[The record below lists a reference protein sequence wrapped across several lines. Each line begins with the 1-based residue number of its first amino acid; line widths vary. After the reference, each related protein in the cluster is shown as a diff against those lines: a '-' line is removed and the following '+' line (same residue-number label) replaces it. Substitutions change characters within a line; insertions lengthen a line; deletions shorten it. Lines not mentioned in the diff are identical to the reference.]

1 MRDTSVCHPW
11 LSPPCTVYIIN
22 SSRMKRKSRLVAQW
36 KPKGYIYLAVYSIAW
51 PAKTRGLSLIM
62 GGKSRAG
69 HRDVLALQRQ
79 FIEPRLHVLR
89 GHARGKAHAFE
100 PFARAGQFS
109 QQFAALAKAR
119 AGGGAEGDDR
129 LIGKIVGFHKGVYRP
144 GGDAPPDGIAD
155 ENGVVLIQFSTVSA
169 TSSTWRSSGLSCS

>member
-1 MRDTSVCHPW
+1 
-11 LSPPCTVYIIN
+11 
-22 SSRMKRKSRLVAQW
+22 MKRKSRLVAQW

-109 QQFAALAKAR
+109 QQFAAFTQAGAGRCAEQNNRFPRKIICFYKGIYRPCGNPPPYGIARLSTPAKAL
-119 AGGGAEGDDR
+119 ALGAVA
-129 LIGKIVGFHKGVYRP
+129 K
-144 GGDAPPDGIAD
+144 
-155 ENGVVLIQFSTVSA
+155 
-169 TSSTWRSSGLSCS
+169 